1 MSITPQSRTAG
12 FTISELFVGLMLSSI
27 VMAAVLSSYIYVA
40 RAYTRTIGFGLPNE
54 PTLEN
59 QGRRTL
65 AYFTQDV
72 PVTSS
77 ISSPSTSEVTL
88 SVPHPR
94 GGTRDITYYFNSTAS
109 PVSVYSV
116 TVPPKTL
123 VRIDRSTNTL
133 LKLHSSLLTCVFEY
147 FDCSSQPYTAF
158 TDYTVG
164 IKQIALE
171 LTAQAGSNANQT
183 VTQVYRLSSPR
194 LILRNKSLLP

>member
-1 MSITPQSRTAG
+1 MAPHRRTGG

-54 PTLEN
+54 PTLES

-65 AYFTQDV
+65 AYFMQDV
-72 PVTSS
+72 PVASAVS
-77 ISSPSTSEVTL
+77 ALSASEITL
-88 SVPHPR
+88 AVPHPR
-94 GGTRDITYYFNSTAS
+94 GGTKDITYYYNSTAS
-109 PVSVYSV
+109 NVSVYSV
-116 TVPPKTL
+116 TVPPNTL

-133 LKLHSSLLTCVFEY
+133 LKLHSSLLTCGFEY
-147 FDCSSQPYTAF
+147 FDCSSMPYTAY
-158 TDYTVG
+158 TDYAMG

-171 LTAQAGSNANQT
+171 LTAQAGSGTNQT
-183 VTQVYRLSSPR
+183 MTQVYRVASPR